1 MPRFYFHLRSAHK
14 TLPDCEG
21 ALIADSEGARRQAQL
36 SVRDFLEPTT
46 GRVPA
51 EWEDWRIDI
60 CDERG
65 RWVFSIAFSDAAA
78 LGQCDDIGATAVPV
92 APRVVYLEVERAKRE
107 LAAVEAQIRRAM
119 RRITV
124 LVECTRHQADG
135 LCHIIKDVEETRQA
149 SRQLVQRSRAQR
161 SRYGWLSFGS

>member
-21 ALIADSEGARRQAQL
+21 ALIADTEGARRQAQL
-36 SVRDFLEPTT
+36 SVRDFLQPTT
-46 GRVPA
+46 GQVPT
-51 EWEDWRIDI
+51 EWEDWRIDV

-65 RWVFSIAFSDAAA
+65 RWVFSIAFSEATA
-78 LGQCDDIGATAVPV
+78 LGQCDEIGATAVPA

-107 LAAVEAQIRRAM
+107 LAAVDAQIRRAM
-119 RRITV
+119 RRITA
-124 LVECTRHQADG
+124 LVERTRHEADS
-135 LCHIIKDVEETRQA
+135 LCRILEVAEETRQA

-161 SRYGWLSFGS
+161 LSYGWSSFGS